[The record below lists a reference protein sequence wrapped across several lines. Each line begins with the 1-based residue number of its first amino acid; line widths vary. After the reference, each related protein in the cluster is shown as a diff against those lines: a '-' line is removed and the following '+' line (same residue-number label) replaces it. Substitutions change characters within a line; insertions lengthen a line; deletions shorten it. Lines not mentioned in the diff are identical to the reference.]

1 MSENRKPSVPPKMT
15 RQLSQVRSLSQIG
28 PILTVLDR
36 LGIGGGKFKSVA
48 GQIEKLEE
56 KMTELVHLP
65 SSFNDVF
72 LESGWLLSEST
83 NVETAQKALE
93 LHRIGS
99 PLEAEALLAADY
111 AGNRLDIMVRQ
122 WCHLKEFEIRWDHL
136 HEACA
141 LTHEGRYLAAIPLL
155 LIIADGIGTD
165 AFKKSIFSEGVDLE
179 ELDSFA
185 GQPDAL
191 PRLVKNMCRVRRKT
205 NSEDLH
211 FPYRNGIIHGRDLG
225 YNNQLVNAKCWSF
238 LGNIADVISVRN
250 NDQASEPEPEPSFR
264 DVFKKVAQNSTF
276 RQRMDKWE
284 KRPVI
289 EERICVSS
297 DERFSIAAN
306 EPEAALGVFLLAW
319 KVENYGRMAQMTLYN
334 QDMPINHRAGE
345 IREFMQEVTLMDASI
360 IRVEDKAPAATD
372 VTTELIF
379 RDRDQDYTKVFAF
392 KMICCDVAGKP
403 AIHGDDSA
411 QWRVNR
417 NYLSEYWG
425 KPWKQ

>member
-1 MSENRKPSVPPKMT
+1 MN
-15 RQLSQVRSLSQIG
+15 
-28 PILTVLDR
+28 
-36 LGIGGGKFKSVA
+36 
-48 GQIEKLEE
+48 
-56 KMTELVHLP
+56 ELVHLP

-72 LESGWLLSEST
+72 LEFGWLLSEST
-83 NVETAQKALE
+83 NVKTAQKALE

-141 LTHEGRYLAAIPLL
+141 LTHEGRYLAATPLL
-155 LIIADGIGTD
+155 LIIADGVGTD
-165 AFKKSIFSEGVDLE
+165 AFKRSIFAEGVDLE

-250 NDQASEPEPEPSFR
+250 DGQASEPESEPPLR
-264 DVFKKVAQNSTF
+264 DVFKKVAQNRTF
-276 RQRMDKWE
+276 RQRMEKWV
-284 KRPVI
+284 KRSVI
-289 EERICVSS
+289 EKRICVSS
-297 DERFSIAAN
+297 DERFSMTAN

-319 KVENYGRMAQMTLYN
+319 KAKNYGRMAQMTLYN
-334 QDMPINHRAGE
+334 HELPINQRAGE

-360 IRVEDKAPAATD
+360 IRVEDKAPAATE
-372 VTTELIF
+372 VAAELIF
-379 RDRDQDYTKVFAF
+379 RDRDQDYTKVFVF
-392 KMICCDVAGKP
+392 KMFCCDDTGQT
-403 AIHGDDSA
+403 AIRGDDSA

-425 KPWKQ
+425 KPWTQYKEIPKLKS

>member
-1 MSENRKPSVPPKMT
+1 MT
-15 RQLSQVRSLSQIG
+15 KQLNQVRSLKQIS

-36 LGIGGGKFKSVA
+36 LGIGGGKLKSVA
-48 GQIEKLEE
+48 SQIEETEE
-56 KMTELVHLP
+56 KMNELVHLP
-65 SSFNDVF
+65 NSFNDVF
-72 LESGWLLSEST
+72 LDSGWLISEST
-83 NVETAQKALE
+83 SVTTAQKALE
-93 LHRIGS
+93 LHGIGR
-99 PLEAEALLAADY
+99 PFEAEALLAADY

-122 WCHLKEFEIRWDHL
+122 WCHLKEFENRWDHL

-155 LIIADGIGTD
+155 LIIADGVGTD
-165 AFKKSIFSEGVDLE
+165 AFEKSIFAEGVNLE
-179 ELDSFA
+179 EINSFA

-250 NDQASEPEPEPSFR
+250 KDQASEPESEPSFR
-264 DVFKKVAQNSTF
+264 EVLKKVVQNSTF

-297 DERFSIAAN
+297 DERFSITAN

-319 KVENYGRMAQMTLYN
+319 KAKNYGRMAQMTLYN
-334 QDMPINHRAGE
+334 QELPINRRAGE
-345 IREFMQEVTLMDASI
+345 IREFMQEVALMNAAI
-360 IRVEDKAPAATD
+360 IRVEDKAPAATE
-372 VTTELIF
+372 VAAELIF

-392 KMICCDVAGKP
+392 NMLCCDSAGKT
-403 AIHGDDSA
+403 AIHGDDNA

-425 KPWKQ
+425 KPWTQ